1 MARGI
6 MVAPEIKEIIIGR
19 VKSGDHIDDLAKEF
33 NLYPNTIRKWLAQDG
48 VSGTHISSS
57 GKTRNNQSLALLLA
71 KSEREKQDLYKIIGE
86 LTVQY
91 KELVKKKYKQN

>member
-1 MARGI
+1 MAKGI
-6 MVAPEIKEIIIGR
+6 IVTPEKKEIIISR
-19 VKSGDHIDDLAKEF
+19 VKLGEKVDDLAREF
-33 NLYPNTIRKWLAQDG
+33 NLYPNTIRRWLAQEG
-48 VSGTHISSS
+48 VSGTHVSSS
-57 GKTRNNQSLALLLA
+57 GKTRNNQSLTLLLA

>member
-6 MVAPEIKEIIIGR
+6 IVTPEKKEIIISR
-19 VKSGDHIDDLAKEF
+19 VKSGEKVDDLAREF
-33 NLYPNTIRKWLAQDG
+33 NLYPNTIRRWLAQEG
-48 VSGTHISSS
+48 VSGTHVSSS

-91 KELVKKKYKQN
+91 KELFKKKYK

>member
-6 MVAPEIKEIIIGR
+6 MVAPEIKEIILGR
-19 VKSGDHIDDLAKEF
+19 AKSGEHVDDLAREF
-33 NLYPNTIRKWLAQDG
+33 SLYHNTIRKWLAQEG
-48 VSGTHISSS
+48 VSGTHVSPN
-57 GKTRNNQSLALLLA
+57 GKTRNNQSVALLLA

-86 LTVQY
+86 MMVQY

>member
-6 MVAPEIKEIIIGR
+6 MVSPEIKKIILAR
-19 VKSGDHIDDLAKEF
+19 AKSGDHIDDLAKEF
-33 NLYPNTIRKWLAQDG
+33 SLYPNTIRKWLAQEG
-48 VSGTHISSS
+48 VSGTHVNSN
-57 GKTRNNQSLALLLA
+57 GKPGNNQSLALLLA

-91 KELVKKKYKQN
+91 KELFKKKYKQN